1 MPLLV
6 AFAQA
11 QDKPAQGT
19 THVTL
24 GQSVVPLY
32 GPWKY
37 TVGDSP
43 IDPATHAPL
52 WAQPDFDDSHWE
64 TVDLTPKGVRDPLGD
79 FSDYVTGW
87 TGRGHAGYIRA
98 MPGTACGCR

>member
-1 MPLLV
+1 MNRFRYLLALLTCLVLV

-24 GQSVVPLY
+24 GQSVVPLS
-32 GPWKY
+32 GPWKS

-43 IDPATHAPL
+43 IDPVTHAPL

-64 TVDLTPKGVRDPLGD
+64 AVDLTPKGVRDPLGD
-79 FSDYVTGW
+79 FSDYVTG
-87 TGRGHAGYIRA
+87 
-98 MPGTACGCR
+98 

>member
-1 MPLLV
+1 MNRFRYLLAWLTCLVLV

-24 GQSVVPLY
+24 GQSVVPPY
-32 GPWKY
+32 GPWKF

-43 IDPATHAPL
+43 IDPVTHAPL
-52 WAQPDFDDSHWE
+52 
-64 TVDLTPKGVRDPLGD
+64 
-79 FSDYVTGW
+79 
-87 TGRGHAGYIRA
+87 
-98 MPGTACGCR
+98 